1 MNLQDAHKTGR
12 KYRRSG
18 EEGCDWWRFGV
29 TDAMANT
36 SLYGEEIFADD
47 WEVEPELYE
56 VNTGIRSVDE
66 ISEINDEC
74 YARIKIPKV
83 MAHKLE
89 GKRVR
94 ATFEVLD

>member
-1 MNLQDAHKTGR
+1 MKLQEAHKTGR
-12 KYRRSG
+12 KYRTKSG
-18 EEGCDWWRFGV
+18 GLKWFR
-29 TDAMANT
+29 
-36 SLYGEEIFADD
+36 YGEGKAVNTPSSFLLVLADD
-47 WEVEPELYE
+47 WEVEPEVYE

-89 GKRVR
+89 GKRVK
-94 ATFEVLD
+94 ATFEVLN